1 MAHNK
6 SIIIPYSKIYGKYE
20 DFMKEYNE
28 HIPDEVKERIMVDRI
43 GNSSKDVENY
53 NQDKLRKIVTN
64 FKIDYEE

>member
-1 MAHNK
+1 
-6 SIIIPYSKIYGKYE
+6 
-20 DFMKEYNE
+20 MKEYNE